1 MKKALVLAVVLME
14 ITATVF
20 AANPFDEFNNKVA
33 GAATEVAQ
41 QYLDNFAKDLGA
53 VLGGGTFHQGKT
65 LGFPG
70 FDIGI
75 HVPAKKVRSDN
86 EIVKAAGID
95 TFMFPALQAEIG
107 LPAKID
113 LLARYMGYAGS
124 NLIGVGGRYGI
135 LKGSLPLMP
144 SLSVQGIYSMLNV
157 NADANKFN
165 ATTISVGAVAS
176 FNIPVVDPYVGIGF
190 DSTSVE
196 PDSSI
201 SLPQA
206 GMKGSA
212 SAYRLEAGINLSL
225 FPLTYLQLGGV
236 LINSDLSYT
245 AGLGLKF

>member
-1 MKKALVLAVVLME
+1 M
-14 ITATVF
+14 
-20 AANPFDEFNNKVA
+20 
-33 GAATEVAQ
+33 
-41 QYLDNFAKDLGA
+41 
-53 VLGGGTFHQGKT
+53 FHQGKA

-75 HVPAKKVRSDN
+75 HVPARKVSADN

-113 LLARYMGYAGS
+113 VLARYMGYAGS

-135 LKGSLPLMP
+135 FKGSLPLMP
-144 SLSVQGIYSMLNV
+144 SLSVQGMYTMLDV
-157 NADANKFN
+157 NADANKFKAN
-165 ATTISVGAVAS
+165 TMSVAAVAS
-176 FNIPVVDPYVGIGF
+176 FNIPVVDPYVGLGF

-196 PDSSI
+196 PDSSL
-201 SLPQA
+201 SLP

-212 SAYRLEAGINLSL
+212 SNYRLEAGINLSL

-245 AGLGLKF
+245 AGLGVKF